1 MSFSPLLSRLLGK
14 HSPEAYFR
22 SDTLWPDPSLAPDVP
37 SDEVL
42 RAFLGNS
49 EVTDDVRD
57 QIEGS
62 VNCVRRMM
70 ELETEP
76 PPIPANAKVD
86 AEGYESLRR
95 VVDSIPEE
103 FQAPGSL
110 RTLGF
115 SSRKPAPG
123 DVWALRTDYKWFDGR
138 RLREGY
144 NYDLPFLLLLSDPE
158 EDANGESFCRAMICS
173 DLDSWGDRQG
183 SDEVLFKGESGDQ
196 WILHLWLEFPVSLND
211 LNKCVDGVHPQHA
224 DRIAV
229 AVEAYGM
236 GLPLQSQDGVGI
248 GPDKDEE
255 EIWVERRRLYERAR
269 TIPSSLDAIRM
280 EDETASERVVSFCE
294 FVQNATEDALHDAAL
309 PLPMAAKTGEILEVA
324 IWSGSTRGFVK
335 LTSEAFAKVDRWE
348 DQDGKLVACLDL
360 SGLESYRH
368 TPCILLETKERIAT
382 GRISSSGLSANLD
395 GDTYRDSEQGLV
407 LVIISS

>member
-1 MSFSPLLSRLLGK
+1 
-14 HSPEAYFR
+14 
-22 SDTLWPDPSLAPDVP
+22 LWPDPSLAPDVP

-86 AEGYESLRR
+86 AEGYEALRR

-144 NYDLPFLLLLSDPE
+144 NYDLPFVLLLSDPE
-158 EDANGESFCRAMICS
+158 EDANGEFFCRAMICS

-236 GLPLQSQDGVGI
+236 GIPLQSKDGVGI
-248 GPDKDEE
+248 GPDKNEAD
-255 EIWVERRRLYERAR
+255 IWLERKRLYERSR
-269 TIPSSLDAIRM
+269 TVPCTLDAMAM
-280 EDETASERVVSFCE
+280 EAEAAAEHVVSFCE
-294 FVQNATEDALHDAAL
+294 FVRNTKEHAWADSFA
-309 PLPMAAKTGEILEVA
+309 PLPMAAKSGDMLKVA
-324 IWSGSTRGFVK
+324 VWSGASDGFVE
-335 LTSEAFAKVDRWE
+335 LTSEAYAEVDFWE
-348 DQDGKLVACLDL
+348 DAAGKLTACLKL
-360 SGLESYRH
+360 SGIESYQGSR
-368 TPCILLETKERIAT
+368 CMLLEQQTREPVAK
-382 GRISSSGLSANLD
+382 GRISPSGKSANLD
-395 GDTYRDSEQGLV
+395 DDTFFEFKQGMV
-407 LVIISS
+407 LVILVP